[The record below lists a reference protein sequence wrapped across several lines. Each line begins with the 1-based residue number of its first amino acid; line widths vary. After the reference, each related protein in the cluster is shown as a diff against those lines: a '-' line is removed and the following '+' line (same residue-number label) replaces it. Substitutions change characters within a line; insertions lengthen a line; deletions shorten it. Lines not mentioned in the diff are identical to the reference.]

1 MATKG
6 TDSEKATISAQDI
19 LEHPELYEAV
29 ASSTDE
35 VRGEFRLTYK
45 KKEH

>member
-1 MATKG
+1 M
-6 TDSEKATISAQDI
+6 DSDKEAQENATISVRDI

-29 ASSTDE
+29 ASSTNE

-45 KKEH
+45 KKKH